1 MEDFEK
7 IYADYYQA
15 VYRYALSLCR
25 DREWAEEITQESFF
39 KALKSIDSFPG
50 RLQTAGLALSDR
62 KKHLLYRGKEKKQP
76 ERIFP
81 RAA

>member
-1 MEDFEK
+1 MPISQTVEIFKKAVTFWKLAGHTDKIQGKAGVEVEDFEK

-39 KALKSIDSFPG
+39 KALKSIDSF
-50 RLQTAGLALSDR
+50 R
-62 KKHLLYRGKEKKQP
+62 
-76 ERIFP
+76 
-81 RAA
+81 

>member
-15 VYRYALSLCR
+15 VYQYALSLCR

-39 KALKSIDSFPG
+39 KALKSIDSFRG
-50 RLQTAGLALSDR
+50 DCKLQVWLCQIAKNTFYTAAKR
-62 KKHLLYRGKEKKQP
+62 KNSTTR
-76 ERIFP
+76 
-81 RAA
+81 